1 MENEVMLDA
10 ITIEFS
16 KAFDLAPHDQL
27 VMKIVASA
35 WN

>member
-10 ITIEFS
+10 IIINFL
-16 KAFDLAPHDQL
+16 KAFDLAPHNQL
-27 VMKIVASA
+27 LMKIVASA